1 MVEQKLHRVRWF
13 VSTVLPSCIIL
24 GGWAYIIAEN
34 RNLAISTI
42 RNYQVQQIQKLHG
55 LATASAILL
64 TRELSPSPT
73 QSPAQSPAPPLRSA
87 AIATK
92 IAPAAVDA
100 AESVLVRQLLQPLQ
114 LQDHQVWLQSIDR
127 INSASP
133 YFRSIDAHSDDS
145 QMLHP
150 ELVQAIQR
158 SPESSLVHASSIGTI
173 RQPALH
179 WLLMLPNPN
188 RTVSVWTMVSIF
200 PGSAKAQS
208 WTIGTSQSLTT
219 VLVEAG
225 VYDQINACSSRMIG
239 FTLGIMILW
248 WVLWCLQRSDQQ
260 QYQTEVDRLSRTDE
274 LTGLANRRQL
284 HQSGELAL
292 HQLQP
297 ANPLTL
303 IALDLDR
310 FKPINDTL
318 GPEAG
323 DELLVKVA
331 HRLKSCVRQGDLLA
345 RLDGDEFAI
354 LLQNSNDQHARIC
367 AERLLK
373 VLHQPFWVQ
382 NRAIYINGSLGIST
396 AATPHMPFSQLLV
409 QADIAMDRSKHGRQG
424 GYTMFDASMHAE
436 KIARLELEQDL
447 RGAIEYDE
455 LQVFYQ
461 PIVDLITNQTIGYE
475 ALIRWQHRHKGQLQ
489 PAEFLPIAAEIGLS
503 LAIERWVLKQACQQM
518 MAWHGAKVTTAIPPS
533 ISVNLSAQQFAQSD
547 LVHYVEYI
555 LQETGWPAHR
565 LTIEITE
572 EAMIQHPE
580 QVAAVLLNLQRLGVR
595 ISLDDFGTGYSSLSY
610 LQRFPVDVLKIDKSF
625 IKTVNDRVQ
634 DGEIVRTIIA
644 LANSLG
650 VGTIAE
656 GIETLE
662 QLNHLKSLR
671 CQYGQG
677 YLFSQ
682 PMKNLPPDRLL
693 HC

>member
-1 MVEQKLHRVRWF
+1 MVEQKTHRVRWF
-13 VSTVLPSCIIL
+13 VSTILPSCIIL
-24 GGWAYIIAEN
+24 GGWGYIIAEN
-34 RNLAISTI
+34 RNLAISTVQ
-42 RNYQVQQIQKLHG
+42 NYQIQQLQKLRG
-55 LATASAILL
+55 LASASAILL
-64 TRELSPSPT
+64 TRELSPSPA
-73 QSPAQSPAPPLRSA
+73 PVLAPPVRPL
-87 AIATK
+87 AIAK
-92 IAPAAVDA
+92 IAPTDVDA

-114 LQDHQVWLQSIDR
+114 SQDHQVWLQAIDR
-127 INSASP
+127 LDQASP
-133 YFRSIDAHSDDS
+133 YFRYVDAHSDHP
-145 QMLHP
+145 QMVHP

-158 SPESSLVHASSIGTI
+158 APESSLVHAVPIVPV
-173 RQPALH
+173 RQPMVH
-179 WLLMLPNPN
+179 CLLMLPKLN
-188 RTVSVWTMVSIF
+188 RTISVWTVVSIF
-200 PGSAKAQS
+200 PGSPKAQT
-208 WTIGTSQSLTT
+208 WMLGTSQSLTT
-219 VLVEAG
+219 VLAEAG
-225 VYDQINACSSRMIG
+225 VYDQINACASRMIW
-239 FTLGIMILW
+239 FTLGIMMLW
-248 WVLWCLQRSDQQ
+248 WVLWRLQSDQR
-260 QYQTEVDRLSRTDE
+260 QYETEVDRLSRTDE

-331 HRLKSCVRQGDLLA
+331 HRLKSCVRQGDVLA

-373 VLHQPFWVQ
+373 ALHQPFWVQ
-382 NRAIYINGSLGIST
+382 NRAIYINGSLGIAT

-409 QADIAMDRSKHGRQG
+409 QADIAMDRSKNGRQG

-436 KIARLELEQDL
+436 KIARLELERDL

-461 PIVDLITNQTIGYE
+461 PIVDLVTNQTIGYE

-518 MAWHGAKVTTAIPPS
+518 MAWHGAKAAVAIPPS
-533 ISVNLSAQQFAQSD
+533 ISVNLSAQQFAQAD
-547 LVHYVEYI
+547 LVQYVEYV

-677 YLFSQ
+677 YLFAQ